1 MIYLFY
7 RSIHDESDSNDNT
20 SSSDTNVSSFPDESN
35 PDINES
41 HDNNELLGGI
51 ADGGL
56 ASFVKSSTMDDDYC
70 KLTY

>member
-1 MIYLFY
+1 MMNLIAMI
-7 RSIHDESDSNDNT
+7 IHPQ
-20 SSSDTNVSSFPDESN
+20 VIQMFHHFLDESN

-56 ASFVKSSTMDDDYC
+56 ASFVKSSTDG
-70 KLTY
+70 